1 MFVEGHSLFSSD
13 ATHDCI
19 AYAFVGLLTKLQV
32 GVLTSHSVNCSS
44 FPMAFGLHLFHEA
57 FSHLSAC

>member
-32 GVLTSHSVNCSS
+32 GVLTFSE
-44 FPMAFGLHLFHEA
+44 LFK
-57 FSHLSAC
+57 LSNGFRLALVS